1 MTWANMSVYTC
12 HHRHCSVAKS
22 CLTPCNST
30 DSSTPDILVLRY
42 LLEFTKVLVQVLLH
56 LIDFIILLLLRWS
69 PQLDELRCISLWYHQ
84 KTFVFKHSSESY
96 SINFALCWYGQW
108 FYRFWKYS
116 LGHRSNLKIKLF
128 RIFEVSDALLLYFC
142 WLQ

>member
-1 MTWANMSVYTC
+1 MSVYTC
-12 HHRHCSVAKS
+12 HHRRCSVAKS

-30 DSSTPDILVLRY
+30 DCSTPDILVLHY

-56 LIDFIILLLLRWS
+56 LIDFIILLLLGKALNLVSW
-69 PQLDELRCISLWYHQ
+69 D
-84 KTFVFKHSSESY
+84 VFHYDIIRKLLCLSIALESY